1 MILICNSK
9 NTIGS
14 ICNNSGFSGGEWNF
28 CQFVCLAVLK
38 QMDIVKDEGKVKL
51 TAHGKDSLF
60 RKADEAGI

>member
-38 QMDIVKDEGKVKL
+38 QMDIVEDEGKVKL

-60 RKADEAGI
+60 QKADEAGI